1 MEHRPEPRLET
12 DIPVRVWGMDA
23 DGRPFFQSASAG
35 NISSHGAMLSRISHS
50 LKPGEV
56 IGVQY
61 GDKKARFRIVWM
73 VDGGAV
79 RKIEAGIEILDNQ
92 QNPWEELTPSDPE
105 MQQPRGKNK
114 RRFVRHKMLFPIE
127 ISFEDSRRPHMQT
140 SATDIG
146 GRGCYV
152 ETLMPLASGTKT
164 VITFWIDSEKVKTT
178 GIVRASDPGVGMGI
192 EFTALD
198 NTVQQQLQ
206 QYLDK
211 LDTGFA
217 SRASA
222 KTAAST
228 E

>member
-1 MEHRPEPRLET
+1 MEQRPELRLET

-35 NISSHGAMLSRISHS
+35 NISSHGAMLSRVNHS

-61 GDKKARFRIVWM
+61 GDKKARFRIVWV

-92 QNPWEELTPSDPE
+92 QNPWEELTPTDPK

-127 ISFEDSRRPHMQT
+127 ISFEDTHRPHMQT

-152 ETLMPLASGTKT
+152 ETLMPLTSGTKT

-178 GIVRASDPGVGMGI
+178 GVVRASDPGVGMGI

-198 NTVQQQLQ
+198 NTVQEQLQ

-217 SRASA
+217 SRANA

>member
-1 MEHRPEPRLET
+1 
-12 DIPVRVWGMDA
+12 MDA

-35 NISSHGAMLSRISHS
+35 NISSHGAMLSRINHS

-61 GDKKARFRIVWM
+61 GDKKARFRIVWV
-73 VDGGAV
+73 VDGGTV

-152 ETLMPLASGTKT
+152 ETLMPLTSGTKT

>member
-1 MEHRPEPRLET
+1 MEQRPELRLEA

-23 DGRPFFQSASAG
+23 EGRPFFQSASAG
-35 NISSHGAMLSRISHS
+35 NISSHGAMLSRINHG

-61 GDKKARFRIVWM
+61 GEKKARFRVVWV
-73 VDGGAV
+73 VDGGLV
-79 RKIEAGIEILDNQ
+79 RKIEAGVEILDNQ
-92 QNPWEELTPSDPE
+92 QNPWEELTPNDPT

-152 ETLMPLASGTKT
+152 ETLIPLSTGIKT
-164 VITFWIDSEKVKTT
+164 LIAFWIDSEKIKTT
-178 GIVRASDPGVGMGI
+178 GVVRASDPGVGMGI

-198 NTVQQQLQ
+198 NTVQHRLQ

-211 LDTGFA
+211 MDEGLG
-217 SRASA
+217 SRESA
-222 KTAAST
+222 KGATST
-228 E
+228 D